1 MVSSEKYVETK
12 TKGVNRVYE
21 IDELAHYF
29 EKWGLIKKLS
39 RAIGE
44 KIVVDISKTVCLKST
59 RRMSVY
65 KVFFTKQGME
75 HQIILKIYDAANIRS
90 EIEINI
96 YDSAYHVMK
105 EFLPRIY
112 HIERKGEE
120 TWVFMEFVR
129 QIRGQITFTPAHF
142 DYIIPTL
149 AKLHAHTYESNIM
162 KYKGAWGPWLPVY
175 ESSKMKKERIKYI
188 GRTVDFLDNALETEG
203 LEHIVKPYYKSLLKI
218 YDKGPDFFPEL
229 LANGSAVTHGDLH
242 LQNICSNN
250 IHNGGAWDIQ
260 FIDWES
266 AKYAPVWFDMIVLVE
281 ILLAFRKDWQ
291 SRGEEIRTHCA
302 NLYAKEME
310 KYGIRFKTDPVI
322 LYKMAYLQR
331 TLEKGLH
338 TQLRR
343 IFDYRGGE
351 LLPYHLE
358 KVTTWGEEFGLLK

>member
-1 MVSSEKYVETK
+1 ML
-12 TKGVNRVYE
+12 YE
-21 IDELAHYF
+21 IGELEYYF
-29 EKWGLIKKLS
+29 EKFEIVKKLS
-39 RAIGE
+39 RSIGE
-44 KIVVDISKTVCLKST
+44 EVVIDFPKTVCLKTT

-65 KVFFTKQGME
+65 KVFLKKKASE
-75 HQIILKIYDAANIRS
+75 YSIILKIYDAANTRS
-90 EIEINI
+90 DIEINI
-96 YDSAYHVMK
+96 YNSAYPVLQ
-105 EFLPRIY
+105 EFLPDIY
-112 HIERKGEE
+112 LIERNGDE
-120 TWVFMEFVR
+120 TWVFMEFV
-129 QIRGQITFTPAHF
+129 QQVRGQITFTPVHF

-149 AKLHAHTYESNIM
+149 AKLHERTYESNIM

-175 ESSKMKKERIKYI
+175 ESSKMQKERIKYI
-188 GRTVDFLDNALETEG
+188 GRTVEFLDAAMEE
-203 LEHIVKPYYKSLLKI
+203 EHLKGVVKPYYKSLIKL

-229 LANGSAVTHGDLH
+229 LTNGSAVTHGDLH

-250 IHNGGAWDIQ
+250 INTGASWNIQ

-266 AKYAPVWFDMIVLVE
+266 AKYAPVWFDMVVLVE

-302 NLYAKEME
+302 RLYAKEME
-310 KYGIRFKTDPVI
+310 KHGIRFKTDPVV
-322 LYKMAYLQR
+322 LLKMAYVQR

-358 KVTTWGEEFGLLK
+358 KVTTWGKELGLLK

>member
-1 MVSSEKYVETK
+1 METK
-12 TKGVNRVYE
+12 KKGVNELYE
-21 IDELAHYF
+21 TKELAYYF
-29 EKWGLIKKLS
+29 EKFGIIKKLS
-39 RAIGE
+39 RSMGE
-44 KIVVDISKTVCLKST
+44 KVDVDLANAVCLKST

-65 KVFFTKQGME
+65 KLFVQKQAGDYP
-75 HQIILKIYDAANIRS
+75 IILKIYDAANTRS
-90 EIEINI
+90 DIEINI
-96 YDSAYHVMK
+96 YESAHWVLQ
-105 EFLPRIY
+105 EFLPEIY
-112 HIERKGEE
+112 LIEKKGEE
-120 TWVFMEFVR
+120 TWVFMEFTQQV
-129 QIRGQITFTPAHF
+129 RGQITFTPAHF

-149 AKLHAHTYESNIM
+149 AKLHARTYESNIM

-175 ESSKMKKERIKYI
+175 ESNKMRNERIKYI
-188 GRTVDFLDNALETEG
+188 GRTIDFLDDAMGE
-203 LEHIVKPYYKSLLKI
+203 EHLNSVVKPYHKSLMNLF
-218 YDKGPDFFPEL
+218 DKGPDFFPEL

-250 IHNGGAWDIQ
+250 IKTGSSWNIQ

-281 ILLAFRKDWQ
+281 ILIAFRKDWQ

-302 NLYAKEME
+302 RLYAKEME
-310 KYGIRFKTDPVI
+310 KHGIRFKTDPVV
-322 LYKMAYLQR
+322 LYKMAYVQR

-358 KVTTWGEEFGLLK
+358 KVTTWGKELGLLK